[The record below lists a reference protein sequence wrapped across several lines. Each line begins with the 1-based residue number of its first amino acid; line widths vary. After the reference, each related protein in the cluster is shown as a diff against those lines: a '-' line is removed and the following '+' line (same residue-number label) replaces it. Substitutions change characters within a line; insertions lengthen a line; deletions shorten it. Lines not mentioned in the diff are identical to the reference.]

1 MPLWRRRRVTRSER
15 QSGRQSE
22 AAHPGDLAHN
32 AGEAPRILV
41 YREKVARRFAL
52 VLALL
57 LLTQCSDEADGG
69 TAGPDGGGIAG
80 GSGSGGGAG
89 TGGASTG
96 GGGSTSGG
104 SAGTGGAPGSCAGV
118 TCSGQG
124 SCVEGDAGAS
134 CQCNP
139 GFHPVGTACKADE
152 TCSGVSCGTCGQC
165 KVTGGV
171 AACECP
177 KDYQVVNGKCQL
189 ATDPCASA
197 NCAADEACVP
207 EAHCQ
212 ALGVCVKKCD
222 CSNCGNCGPDNSD
235 GKWDDMQE
243 YCGNPKA
250 QPATKACTKPCPA
263 GQGCLPFATPICWP
277 MEGCLSL

>member
-1 MPLWRRRRVTRSER
+1 MVL
-15 QSGRQSE
+15 
-22 AAHPGDLAHN
+22 
-32 AGEAPRILV
+32 RIASLFAFLV
-41 YREKVARRFAL
+41 
-52 VLALL
+52 
-57 LLTQCSDEADGG
+57 LTQCGEDAAGG

-80 GSGSGGGAG
+80 GSGSGGGSA

-96 GGGSTSGG
+96 GGGSASGG
-104 SAGTGGAPGSCAGV
+104 TASGGGGAPSSCAGV
-118 TCSGQG
+118 SCSGQG
-124 SCVEGDAGAS
+124 TCIDGDAGAT
-134 CQCNP
+134 CKCNP
-139 GFHPVGTACKADE
+139 GFHAVGVECKADE
-152 TCSGVSCGTCGQC
+152 TCAGVSCGNCGQC
-165 KVTGGV
+165 KVVGGV

-197 NCAADEACVP
+197 NCASDEACVP

-212 ALGVCVKKCD
+212 ALGACVKKCD

-250 QPATKACTKPCPA
+250 QPATKSCAKPCPA